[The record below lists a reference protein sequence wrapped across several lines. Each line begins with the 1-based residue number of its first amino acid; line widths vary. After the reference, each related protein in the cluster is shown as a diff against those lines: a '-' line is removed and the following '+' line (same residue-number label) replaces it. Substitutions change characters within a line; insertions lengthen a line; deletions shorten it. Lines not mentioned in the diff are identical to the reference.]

1 MKEFDA
7 EEYYDDLVRYVEGYR
22 ELTQRA
28 EFVSQYL
35 AKADDTMLYTVSE
48 YKLNMIKV
56 RLRKIKKTT
65 KIKKLIMI

>member
-35 AKADDTMLYTVSE
+35 AKADDTMLYTVSD
-48 YKLNMIKV
+48 YFDPSYQKTKV
-56 RLRKIKKTT
+56 LQNP
-65 KIKKLIMI
+65 LFC